1 MIGALANF
9 LDNTAQQRL
18 LGTFEKMLELLS
30 SPSELIRQSICRV
43 IPQLSRFFIDKS
55 KKFLEDHL
63 NILRTSSDDKTIRGS
78 AYAVSGII
86 KGLGL
91 QNFIQMDLLNTIQ
104 KECFTKH
111 ADPMRKISGLYL
123 YETLTISLGKV
134 FEMYV
139 EKILPNI
146 IMCISD
152 PKDQVRKCATQAN
165 RTVMSRLSNHAIK
178 QVLPIFLKGLE
189 NDNWR
194 SKLASVEAL
203 GNMAFCAPRQISGF
217 LPHIVKGIREVLS
230 DTHEKVHEAALQA
243 IQNIGSVIKCPE
255 IADILPTLVKAL
267 SNPNQF
273 LKSAMKVL
281 LDTSFVH
288 AIDAPSLSLLIPIL
302 DSGLMMHD
310 NESKHLASKLM
321 GNICNLTQDPEDLL
335 PYIKILMPAIKNSLF
350 DSIPEIRA
358 SAAKALGSLSK
369 GLGLENSSEMLTW
382 LHSVLHQKQLHSSE
396 RSGAAQGFAEIISV
410 HGVKFYEETIKLI
423 VIKSQEP

>member
-18 LGTFEKMLELLS
+18 LGTYEKMLELLN

-63 NILRTSSDDKTIRGS
+63 NILRTSADDKTIRGS

-91 QNFIQMDLLNTIQ
+91 QNFLQMDLLNTIQ

-123 YETLTISLGKV
+123 YETLTISMGKV

-203 GNMAFCAPRQISGF
+203 GNMAFCAPR
-217 LPHIVKGIREVLS
+217 
-230 DTHEKVHEAALQA
+230 
-243 IQNIGSVIKCPE
+243 
-255 IADILPTLVKAL
+255 
-267 SNPNQF
+267 
-273 LKSAMKVL
+273 
-281 LDTSFVH
+281 
-288 AIDAPSLSLLIPIL
+288 
-302 DSGLMMHD
+302 
-310 NESKHLASKLM
+310 
-321 GNICNLTQDPEDLL
+321 
-335 PYIKILMPAIKNSLF
+335 
-350 DSIPEIRA
+350 
-358 SAAKALGSLSK
+358 
-369 GLGLENSSEMLTW
+369 
-382 LHSVLHQKQLHSSE
+382 
-396 RSGAAQGFAEIISV
+396 
-410 HGVKFYEETIKLI
+410 
-423 VIKSQEP
+423 